1 MAHKERQ
8 DIIKNLEGLR
18 GSRVITLITGD
29 RVVAPTMIADDC
41 LRPLYDHLL
50 SVAKEGNPEKI
61 DLVLYTRGGF
71 VETPWKIVTKIR
83 QFCQQFNVIIPY
95 RAHSAGTMIAIGA
108 DTILMSPMSELGPI
122 DPFVQIA
129 PQPGKPVP
137 FLLPDLG
144 VEDVAAYISFLKERA
159 GITDQD
165 ALANN
170 VKSLAEHMT
179 PTLLGRMERIYSHI
193 RVVARKLLALCKPPL
208 AEATITTI
216 IEALTEKMYAHG
228 HGISIDEAQLV
239 GLRVEAMPL
248 DVGKAVWDLYLD
260 YENALAL
267 NANPDPYSYF
277 PDDAANVYQETG
289 ALGVL
294 MESAGLAHVFSGTIR
309 IERVRKM
316 PPQLNINLNFPLN
329 LPPSVEPQ
337 TLPQQIQAII
347 QQILQQAA
355 QQLQGMIQAEIARQ
369 APTEAVGAR
378 WVGGIWQQ
386 LKL

>member
-1 MAHKERQ
+1 M
-8 DIIKNLEGLR
+8 
-18 GSRVITLITGD
+18 
-29 RVVAPTMIADDC
+29 
-41 LRPLYDHLL
+41 
-50 SVAKEGNPEKI
+50 
-61 DLVLYTRGGF
+61 
-71 VETPWKIVTKIR
+71 ETPWKIVTKIR

-95 RAHSAGTMIAIGA
+95 RAHSGGTMIAIGA

-122 DPFVQIA
+122 DPFVQIGL
-129 PQPGKPVP
+129 QPGKPVP
-137 FLLPDLG
+137 FLLPDIG
-144 VEDVAAYISFLKERA
+144 VEDVAAYISFLKERV

-208 AEATITTI
+208 AEATITAI

-239 GLRVEAMPL
+239 GLRAEAMPP
-248 DVGKAVWDLYLD
+248 DVEKAVWDLYLD

-277 PDDAANVYQETG
+277 LDDATNIYQETG

-294 MESAGLAHVFSGTIR
+294 MESAGLAHAFSGTIR

-329 LPPSVEPQ
+329 LPPSVDPQ
-337 TLPQQIQAII
+337 KLPQQIQAII
-347 QQILQQAA
+347 QQMLQQPA

-369 APTEAVGAR
+369 APTEAVGVR
-378 WVGGIWQQ
+378 WVGGTWRQV
-386 LKL
+386 LP

>member
-1 MAHKERQ
+1 MARKARQ
-8 DIIKNLEGLR
+8 DIIKQLEGLR

-50 SVAKEGNPEKI
+50 SVAKKGNPEKI
-61 DLVLYTRGGF
+61 DFVLYTRGGF
-71 VETPWKIVTKIR
+71 VETPWKIVAKIR

-122 DPFVQIA
+122 DPFIQIG

-193 RVVARKLLALCKPPL
+193 RVVARKLLALCRPPL

-228 HGISIDEAQLV
+228 HGISIVEAESI
-239 GLRVEAMPL
+239 GLRVESMPP
-248 DVGKAVWDLYLD
+248 DVEKVVWDLYLD
-260 YENALAL
+260 YENDLRL

-277 PDDAANVYQETG
+277 PDDATNVFEETG

-294 MESAGLAHVFSGTIR
+294 MESAGLAHTFQGTIR

-329 LPPSVEPQ
+329 LPPSVQQQ
-337 TLPQQIQAII
+337 TLPQQVQVVI
-347 QQILQQAA
+347 QQMLQQAA
-355 QQLQGMIQAEIARQ
+355 QQLQAMIQAEISRQ
-369 APTEAVGAR
+369 APIEAVKAR
-378 WVGGIWQQ
+378 WVGGTWQQ
-386 LKL
+386 S